1 MSNNGASE
9 DRIRNE
15 AYRLWEEAGRPHDR
29 EAEFWHQAVDLVYS
43 KPAAPASE
51 ALPAAGKEP
60 PAASKAPSAADAL
73 NVKPRK
79 KAAKSEVAG
88 APAARRPRKNGALPP
103 TPST

>member
-1 MSNNGASE
+1 MSKDSASE

-29 EAEFWHQAVDLVYS
+29 EAEFWHRAVDLVYS
-43 KPAAPASE
+43 APPASASPPQAAASETQPAA
-51 ALPAAGKEP
+51 
-60 PAASKAPSAADAL
+60 AAS

-79 KAAKSEVAG
+79 KSAKPEVAA
-88 APAARRPRKNGALPP
+88 APPPGRRPRKNGAMPP